1 MAQFGMTDTGFKPKR
16 IADVYESIKA
26 RITEI
31 TDDKT
36 GEKVFQNESDDS
48 LFMQFSFI
56 VAEAI
61 AECWEQAFQASNVR
75 RPRNAKGAIL
85 RGLIQLNGLLAKFG
99 SQTQINVKFTGLK
112 DAIIPAGSLITDV
125 ENSVNYSVDKSV
137 TIGADGT
144 ATGTATAQTKGP
156 INPQNN
162 TVIVIKTPT
171 YGWTNVTNTG
181 VVVVGAEPQTDEEL
195 HLEQQRATSNTAYRQ
210 IDAIYS
216 GLLNVPG
223 VEFARVYQNTGMTT
237 DSRGIEAKSVAAVVV
252 GGTNEDIANAIA
264 KKSANIN
271 SFFGT
276 TEVDVVDN
284 QGQVNK
290 IKFSRPEEVEI
301 DVEVN
306 ITVTDS
312 SLFPAS
318 KQDAIDQIK
327 QNIITYAEYNLQA
340 TEGFAPG
347 VDVIRTRLYTPVNEV
362 PGFKINSLKIGK
374 HGQGTASEKDIA
386 IAWNEVAVFK
396 EENISV
402 EVE

>member
-1 MAQFGMTDTGFKPKR
+1 MSKFGMTDTGFKPKR
-16 IADVYESIKA
+16 VADVYESLKA
-26 RITEI
+26 KISEI
-31 TDDKT
+31 TDKNT
-36 GEKVFQNESDDS
+36 GEKVFINESDDS
-48 LFMQFSFI
+48 LFMQFNFMVS
-56 VAEAI
+56 EAI
-61 AECWEQAFQASNVR
+61 AECWEHAYQASTVR
-75 RPRNAKGAIL
+75 DPNKASGAIL
-85 RGLIQLNGLLAKFG
+85 KGLIQLNGLVAKFG

-112 DAIIPAGSLITDV
+112 DATIPQGSLISDV

-144 ATGTATAQTKGP
+144 ATGTATALTKGP

-210 IDAIYS
+210 IDAIYA
-216 GLLNVPG
+216 GLLNVSG
-223 VEFARVYQNTGMTT
+223 VEFARVYQNTGLTT
-237 DSRGIEAKSVAAVVV
+237 DSRGIDAKSVAAVVV
-252 GGTNEDIANAIA
+252 GGTNEDIANSIA

-271 SFFGT
+271 SFFGS
-276 TEVDVVDN
+276 TEVDITDN

-306 ITVTDS
+306 ITITDS
-312 SLFPAS
+312 SQFPAS
-318 KQDAIDQIK
+318 TEDAKKQIK
-327 QNIITYAEYNLQA
+327 QNIVSYAQYNLQA

-374 HGQGTASEKDIA
+374 HSQGLSEADID
-386 IAWNEVAVFK
+386 IAWNEVAIFK
-396 EENISV
+396 ESNITV
-402 EVE
+402 DIA

>member
-61 AECWEQAFQASNVR
+61 AECWEHAYQASTVR
-75 RPRNAKGAIL
+75 DPNKASGAIL
-85 RGLIQLNGLLAKFG
+85 KGLIQLNGLVAKFG

-112 DAIIPAGSLITDV
+112 DATIPAGSLITDV

-137 TIGADGT
+137 IIGADGT

-195 HLEQQRATSNTAYRQ
+195 HQEQQRATSNTEYRQ
-210 IDAIYS
+210 IDAIYA

-223 VEFARVYQNTGMTT
+223 VEFARVYQNTGLTA
-237 DSRGIEAKSVAAVVV
+237 DSRGIDAKSVAAVVV
-252 GGTNEDIANAIA
+252 GGTNEDIANSIA
-264 KKSANIN
+264 RKSANIN
-271 SFFGT
+271 SFFGS
-276 TEVDVVDN
+276 TEVDVTDI
-284 QGQVNK
+284 QGHVNK

-306 ITVTDS
+306 ITITDS
-312 SLFPAS
+312 SQFPAS
-318 KQDAIDQIK
+318 TEDAKNQIK
-327 QNIITYAEYNLQA
+327 KNIVSYAQYNLQA

-362 PGFKINSLKIGK
+362 PGFKVNSLKIGK
-374 HGQGTASEKDIA
+374 HGQGTSEADIE
-386 IAWNEVAVFK
+386 IAWNEVVIFK
-396 EENISV
+396 ESNITV
-402 EVE
+402 DIA

>member
-16 IADVYESIKA
+16 IADVYDSIKA

-48 LFMQFSFI
+48 LFMQVSFI

-61 AECWEQAFQASNVR
+61 AECWEHAYQASTVR
-75 RPRNAKGAIL
+75 DPNKASGAIL
-85 RGLIQLNGLLAKFG
+85 KGLIQLNGLVAKFG

-112 DAIIPAGSLITDV
+112 NATIPQGSLISDV

-144 ATGTATAQTKGP
+144 ATGTATALTKGP

-210 IDAIYS
+210 IDAIYA
-216 GLLNVPG
+216 GLLNVSG
-223 VEFARVYQNTGMTT
+223 VEFARVYQNTGLTT
-237 DSRGIEAKSVAAVVV
+237 DSRGIDAKSVAAVVV
-252 GGTNEDIANAIA
+252 GGTNEDIANSIA

-271 SFFGT
+271 SFFGS
-276 TEVDVVDN
+276 TEVDITDN

-306 ITVTDS
+306 ITITDS
-312 SLFPAS
+312 SQFPAS
-318 KQDAIDQIK
+318 TEDAKKQIK
-327 QNIITYAEYNLQA
+327 QNIVSYAQYNLQA

-374 HGQGTASEKDIA
+374 HSQGLSEADID
-386 IAWNEVAVFK
+386 IAWNEVAIFK
-396 EENISV
+396 ESNITV
-402 EVE
+402 DIA

>member
-16 IADVYESIKA
+16 IADVYDSIKA

-48 LFMQFSFI
+48 LFMQVSFI

-61 AECWEQAFQASNVR
+61 AECWEHAYQASTVR
-75 RPRNAKGAIL
+75 DPNKASGAIL
-85 RGLIQLNGLLAKFG
+85 KGLIQLNGLVAKFG

-112 DAIIPAGSLITDV
+112 DATIPAGSLITDV

-195 HLEQQRATSNTAYRQ
+195 HQEQQRATSNTAYRQ
-210 IDAIYS
+210 IDTIYA
-216 GLLNVPG
+216 GLLNVSG
-223 VEFARVYQNTGMTT
+223 VEFARVYQNTGLTT
-237 DSRGIEAKSVAAVVV
+237 DSRGIDAKSVAAVVV
-252 GGTNEDIANAIA
+252 GGTNEDIANSIA

-271 SFFGT
+271 SFFGS
-276 TEVDVVDN
+276 TEVDVTDI
-284 QGQVNK
+284 QGHVNK

-306 ITVTDS
+306 ITITDS
-312 SLFPAS
+312 SQFPAS
-318 KQDAIDQIK
+318 TEDAKNQIK
-327 QNIITYAEYNLQA
+327 KNIVSYAQYNLQA

-362 PGFKINSLKIGK
+362 PGFKVNSLKIGK
-374 HGQGTASEKDIA
+374 HGQGTSEADIE
-386 IAWNEVAVFK
+386 IAWNEVAIFK
-396 EENISV
+396 ESNITV
-402 EVE
+402 DIA

>member
-16 IADVYESIKA
+16 IADVYDSIKA
-26 RITEI
+26 RIAEI
-31 TDDKT
+31 TDKST
-36 GEKVFQNESDDS
+36 GEKVFINESDDS
-48 LFMQFSFI
+48 LFMQFNFMVS
-56 VAEAI
+56 EAI
-61 AECWEQAFQASNVR
+61 AECWEHAYQASTVR
-75 RPRNAKGAIL
+75 DPNKASGAIL
-85 RGLIQLNGLLAKFG
+85 KGLIQLNGLVAKFG

-112 DAIIPAGSLITDV
+112 DATIPQGSLISDV

-144 ATGTATAQTKGP
+144 ATGTATALTKGP
-156 INPQNN
+156 INPKNN

-210 IDAIYS
+210 IDAIYA
-216 GLLNVPG
+216 GLLNVSG
-223 VEFARVYQNTGMTT
+223 VEFARVYQNTGLTT
-237 DSRGIEAKSVAAVVV
+237 DSRGIDAKSVAAVVV
-252 GGTNEDIANAIA
+252 GGTNEDIANSIA
-264 KKSANIN
+264 QKSANIN
-271 SFFGT
+271 SFFGS
-276 TEVDVVDN
+276 TEVDITDN

-306 ITVTDS
+306 ITITDS
-312 SLFPAS
+312 SQFPAS
-318 KQDAIDQIK
+318 TEDAKKQIK
-327 QNIITYAEYNLQA
+327 QNIVSYAQYNLQA

-374 HGQGTASEKDIA
+374 HSQGLSEADID
-386 IAWNEVAVFK
+386 IAWNEVAIFK
-396 EENISV
+396 ESNITV
-402 EVE
+402 DIA

>member
-16 IADVYESIKA
+16 VADVYESLKA
-26 RITEI
+26 KISEI
-31 TDDKT
+31 TDKNT
-36 GEKVFQNESDDS
+36 GEKVFINESDDS
-48 LFMQFSFI
+48 LFMQFNFMVS
-56 VAEAI
+56 EAI
-61 AECWEQAFQASNVR
+61 AECWEHAYQASTVR
-75 RPRNAKGAIL
+75 DPNKASGAIL
-85 RGLIQLNGLLAKFG
+85 KGLIQLNGLVAKFG

-112 DAIIPAGSLITDV
+112 DATIPQGSLISDV

-144 ATGTATAQTKGP
+144 ATGTATALTKGP

-210 IDAIYS
+210 IDAIYA
-216 GLLNVPG
+216 GLLNVSG
-223 VEFARVYQNTGMTT
+223 VEFARVYQNTGLTT
-237 DSRGIEAKSVAAVVV
+237 DSRGIDAKSVAAVVV
-252 GGTNEDIANAIA
+252 GGTNEDIANSIA

-271 SFFGT
+271 SFFGS
-276 TEVDVVDN
+276 TEVDITDN

-306 ITVTDS
+306 ITITDS
-312 SLFPAS
+312 SQFPAS
-318 KQDAIDQIK
+318 TEDAKKQIK
-327 QNIITYAEYNLQA
+327 QNIVSYAQYNLQA

-374 HGQGTASEKDIA
+374 HSQGLSEADID
-386 IAWNEVAVFK
+386 IAWNEVAIFK
-396 EENISV
+396 ESNITV
-402 EVE
+402 DIA

>member
-16 IADVYESIKA
+16 IADVYDSIKA

-48 LFMQFSFI
+48 LFMQVSFI

-61 AECWEQAFQASNVR
+61 AECWEHAYQASTVR
-75 RPRNAKGAIL
+75 DPNKASGAIL
-85 RGLIQLNGLLAKFG
+85 KGLIQLNGLVAKFG

-112 DAIIPAGSLITDV
+112 DATIPQGSLISDV

-137 TIGADGT
+137 IIGADGT
-144 ATGTATAQTKGP
+144 ATGTATALTKGP

-210 IDAIYS
+210 IDAIYA
-216 GLLNVPG
+216 GLLNVSG
-223 VEFARVYQNTGMTT
+223 VEFARVYQNTGLTT
-237 DSRGIEAKSVAAVVV
+237 DSRGIDAKSVAAVVV
-252 GGTNEDIANAIA
+252 GGTNEDIANSIA

-271 SFFGT
+271 SFFGS
-276 TEVDVVDN
+276 TEVDITDN

-306 ITVTDS
+306 ITITDS
-312 SLFPAS
+312 SQFPAS
-318 KQDAIDQIK
+318 TEDAKKQIK
-327 QNIITYAEYNLQA
+327 QNIVSYAQYNLQA

-374 HGQGTASEKDIA
+374 HSQGLSEADID
-386 IAWNEVAVFK
+386 IAWNEVAIFK
-396 EENISV
+396 ESNITV
-402 EVE
+402 DIA

>member
-16 IADVYESIKA
+16 IADVYDSIKA

-48 LFMQFSFI
+48 LFMQVSFI

-61 AECWEQAFQASNVR
+61 AECWEHAYQASTVR
-75 RPRNAKGAIL
+75 DPNKASGAIL
-85 RGLIQLNGLLAKFG
+85 KGLIQLNGLVAKFG

-112 DAIIPAGSLITDV
+112 DATIPQGSLISDV

-144 ATGTATAQTKGP
+144 ATGTATALTKGP

-210 IDAIYS
+210 IDAIYA
-216 GLLNVPG
+216 GLLNVSG
-223 VEFARVYQNTGMTT
+223 VEFARVYQNTGLTT
-237 DSRGIEAKSVAAVVV
+237 DSRGIDAKSVAAVVV
-252 GGTNEDIANAIA
+252 GGTNEDIANSIA

-271 SFFGT
+271 SFFGS
-276 TEVDVVDN
+276 TEVDITDN

-290 IKFSRPEEVEI
+290 IKFSRPAEIEI
-301 DVEVN
+301 DVQIN
-306 ITVTDS
+306 ITITNS

-318 KQDAIDQIK
+318 KEDAINQIK
-327 QNIITYAEYNLQA
+327 QNILTYAQYDLQA

-374 HGQGTASEKDIA
+374 HSQGLSEADID
-386 IAWNEVAVFK
+386 IAWNEVAIFK
-396 EENISV
+396 ESNITV
-402 EVE
+402 DIA

>member
-1 MAQFGMTDTGFKPKR
+1 MAEFGMTDTGFKPKR
-16 IADVYESIKA
+16 IADVYNSIKA

-31 TDDKT
+31 TDEKT
-36 GEKVFQNESDDS
+36 GEKVFINESDDS
-48 LFMQFSFI
+48 LFMQFNFI

-61 AECWEQAFQASNVR
+61 AECWEQAYQASTVR
-75 RPRNAKGAIL
+75 DPLKAKGAIL

-99 SQTQINVKFTGLK
+99 SYTQINIEVSGL
-112 DAIIPAGSLITDV
+112 ANATIPKGSLISDTS
-125 ENSVNYSVDKSV
+125 NSVIYSIDQTI
-137 TIGADGT
+137 TIGSTGK
-144 ATGTATAQTKGP
+144 ATGTATALTKGP
-156 INPQNN
+156 LNPNVN
-162 TVIVIKTPT
+162 TIIVIKTPT
-171 YGWTNVTNTG
+171 YGWTNVKNTG

-195 HLEQQRATSNTAYRQ
+195 HIEQQRATSNTAYRQ

-252 GGTNEDIANAIA
+252 GGTNEDIAQAIA

-276 TEVDVVDN
+276 TSVDVTDN

-290 IKFSRPEEVEI
+290 IKFSRPTNVEI
-301 DVEVN
+301 DVEIS
-306 ITVTDS
+306 ITVTNS

-318 KQDAIDQIK
+318 TQDAIDQIK
-327 QNIITYAEYNLQA
+327 NNIISYAQYNLQA

-347 VDVIRTRLYTPVNEV
+347 VDVVRTRLYTPVNEV

-374 HGQGTASEKDIA
+374 HSQATSENDIE

-396 EENISV
+396 EANIDV
-402 EVE
+402 DVV

>member
-16 IADVYESIKA
+16 IADVYDSIKA

-48 LFMQFSFI
+48 LFMQVSFI

-61 AECWEQAFQASNVR
+61 AECWEQAYQASTVR
-75 RPRNAKGAIL
+75 DPNKASGAIL
-85 RGLIQLNGLLAKFG
+85 KGLIQLNGLVAKFG

-112 DAIIPAGSLITDV
+112 DATIPQGSLISDV

-144 ATGTATAQTKGP
+144 ATGTATALTKGP
-156 INPQNN
+156 INPKNN

-210 IDAIYS
+210 IDAIYA
-216 GLLNVPG
+216 GLLNVSG
-223 VEFARVYQNTGMTT
+223 VEFARVYQNTGLTT
-237 DSRGIEAKSVAAVVV
+237 DSRGIDAKSVAAVVV
-252 GGTNEDIANAIA
+252 GGTNEDIANSIA

-271 SFFGT
+271 SFFGS
-276 TEVDVVDN
+276 TEVDVTDI
-284 QGQVNK
+284 QGHVNK

-306 ITVTDS
+306 ITITDS
-312 SLFPAS
+312 SQFPAS
-318 KQDAIDQIK
+318 TEDAKKQIK
-327 QNIITYAEYNLQA
+327 QNIVSYAQYNLQA

-362 PGFKINSLKIGK
+362 PGFKVNSLKIGK
-374 HGQGTASEKDIA
+374 HSQGTSEADIE
-386 IAWNEVAVFK
+386 IAWNEVAIFK
-396 EENISV
+396 ESNITV
-402 EVE
+402 DIA

>member
-16 IADVYESIKA
+16 IADVYDSIKA
-26 RITEI
+26 KISEI
-31 TDDKT
+31 TDKNT
-36 GEKVFQNESDDS
+36 GEKVFINESDDS
-48 LFMQFSFI
+48 LFMQFNFMVS
-56 VAEAI
+56 EAI
-61 AECWEQAFQASNVR
+61 AECWEHAYQASTVR
-75 RPRNAKGAIL
+75 DPNKASGAIL
-85 RGLIQLNGLLAKFG
+85 KGLIQLNGLVAKFG

-112 DAIIPAGSLITDV
+112 DATIPAGSLITDV

-271 SFFGT
+271 SFFGS
-276 TEVDVVDN
+276 TEVDITDN

-306 ITVTDS
+306 ITITDS
-312 SLFPAS
+312 SQFPAS
-318 KQDAIDQIK
+318 TEDAKKQIK
-327 QNIITYAEYNLQA
+327 QNIVSYAQYNLQA

-374 HGQGTASEKDIA
+374 HSQGLSEADID
-386 IAWNEVAVFK
+386 IAWNEVAIFK
-396 EENISV
+396 ESNITV
-402 EVE
+402 DIA

>member
-16 IADVYESIKA
+16 IADVYDSIKA
-26 RITEI
+26 RIAEI
-31 TDDKT
+31 TDKST
-36 GEKVFQNESDDS
+36 GEKVFINESDDS
-48 LFMQFSFI
+48 LFMQFNFMVS
-56 VAEAI
+56 EAI
-61 AECWEQAFQASNVR
+61 AECWEHAYQASTVR
-75 RPRNAKGAIL
+75 DPNKASGAIL
-85 RGLIQLNGLLAKFG
+85 KGLIQLNGLVAKFG

-112 DAIIPAGSLITDV
+112 DATIPQGSLISDV

-144 ATGTATAQTKGP
+144 ATGTATALTKGP

-195 HLEQQRATSNTAYRQ
+195 HLEQQRATSNTEYRQ
-210 IDAIYS
+210 IDAIYA
-216 GLLNVPG
+216 GLLNVSG
-223 VEFARVYQNTGMTT
+223 VEFARVYQNTGLTT
-237 DSRGIEAKSVAAVVV
+237 DSRGIDAKSVAAVVV
-252 GGTNEDIANAIA
+252 GGTNEDIANSIA
-264 KKSANIN
+264 QKSANIN
-271 SFFGT
+271 SFFGS
-276 TEVDVVDN
+276 TEVDITDN

-306 ITVTDS
+306 ITITDS
-312 SLFPAS
+312 SQFPAS
-318 KQDAIDQIK
+318 TEDAKKQIK
-327 QNIITYAEYNLQA
+327 QNIVSYAQYNLQA

-374 HGQGTASEKDIA
+374 HSQGLSEADID
-386 IAWNEVAVFK
+386 IAWNEVAIFK
-396 EENISV
+396 ESNITV
-402 EVE
+402 DIA

>member
-16 IADVYESIKA
+16 IADVYGSIKA

-61 AECWEQAFQASNVR
+61 AECWEHAYQASTVR
-75 RPRNAKGAIL
+75 DPNKASGVIL
-85 RGLIQLNGLLAKFG
+85 KGLIQLNGLVAKFG

-112 DAIIPAGSLITDV
+112 DATIPAGSLITDV

-195 HLEQQRATSNTAYRQ
+195 HQEQQRATSNTAYRQ
-210 IDAIYS
+210 IDAIYA

-223 VEFARVYQNTGMTT
+223 VEFARVYQNTGLTA
-237 DSRGIEAKSVAAVVV
+237 DSRGIDAKSVAAVVV
-252 GGTNEDIANAIA
+252 GGTNEDIANSIA
-264 KKSANIN
+264 RKSANIN
-271 SFFGT
+271 SFFGS
-276 TEVDVVDN
+276 TEVDVTDIH
-284 QGQVNK
+284 GHVNK

-306 ITVTDS
+306 ITITDS
-312 SLFPAS
+312 SQFPAS
-318 KQDAIDQIK
+318 TEDAKNQIK
-327 QNIITYAEYNLQA
+327 KNIVSYAQYNLQA

-362 PGFKINSLKIGK
+362 PGFKVNSLKIGK
-374 HGQGTASEKDIA
+374 HGQGTSEADIE
-386 IAWNEVAVFK
+386 IAWNEVAIFK
-396 EENISV
+396 ESNITV
-402 EVE
+402 DIA

>member
-1 MAQFGMTDTGFKPKR
+1 M
-16 IADVYESIKA
+16 
-26 RITEI
+26 
-31 TDDKT
+31 
-36 GEKVFQNESDDS
+36 
-48 LFMQFSFI
+48 FMQFSFI

-112 DAIIPAGSLITDV
+112 DATIPAGSLITDV
-125 ENSVNYSVDKSV
+125 ENSVNYSVDKLV

-162 TVIVIKTPT
+162 TVIVIKTTT

-210 IDAIYS
+210 IDAIYA

-223 VEFARVYQNTGMTT
+223 VEFARVYQNTGLTA
-237 DSRGIEAKSVAAVVV
+237 DSRGIDAKSVAAVVV
-252 GGTNEDIANAIA
+252 GGTNEDIANSIA
-264 KKSANIN
+264 RKSANIN
-271 SFFGT
+271 SFFGS
-276 TEVDVVDN
+276 TEVEVTDI
-284 QGQVNK
+284 QGHVNK
-290 IKFSRPEEVEI
+290 IKFSRPKEVEI

-306 ITVTDS
+306 ITITDS
-312 SLFPAS
+312 SQFPAS
-318 KQDAIDQIK
+318 TEDAKKQIK
-327 QNIITYAEYNLQA
+327 QNIVSYAQYNLQA

-362 PGFKINSLKIGK
+362 PGFKVNSLKIGK
-374 HGQGTASEKDIA
+374 HSQGASEADID
-386 IAWNEVAVFK
+386 IAWNEVAIFK
-396 EENISV
+396 ESNITV
-402 EVE
+402 DIA

>member
-112 DAIIPAGSLITDV
+112 DATIPAGSLITDV

-156 INPQNN
+156 INPKNN

-181 VVVVGAEPQTDEEL
+181 VVVVGAEPQTDKEL
-195 HLEQQRATSNTAYRQ
+195 HLEQQKATSNTSYRQ

-216 GLLNVPG
+216 GLLNVSG

-237 DSRGIEAKSVAAVVV
+237 DSRGIKAKSVAAVVV
-252 GGTNEDIANAIA
+252 GGTNEDIAQAIA

-276 TEVDVVDN
+276 TEVDVTDN

-318 KQDAIDQIK
+318 TQDAIDQIK
-327 QNIITYAEYNLQA
+327 QNIITYSEYNLQA

-347 VDVIRTRLYTPVNEV
+347 VDVVRTRLYTPVNEV
-362 PGFKINSLKIGK
+362 PGFKVNSLKIGK
-374 HGQGTASEKDIA
+374 HGQGTTENDIE
-386 IAWNEVAVFK
+386 IAWNQVAKFK
-396 EENISV
+396 EANISV
-402 EVE
+402 VVA

>member
-1 MAQFGMTDTGFKPKR
+1 MAEFGMTSTGFKPKR
-16 IADVYESIKA
+16 IADVYESIKS

-31 TDDKT
+31 TDEKT
-36 GEKVFQNESDDS
+36 GEKVFINESDDS
-48 LFMQFSFI
+48 LFMQFNFI

-61 AECWEQAFQASNVR
+61 AECWEQAFQASTVR
-75 RPRNAKGAIL
+75 EPSKAKGAIL

-99 SQTQINVKFTGLK
+99 SSTQINVQFTGLK
-112 DAIIPAGSLITDV
+112 DTTIPQGSLITDV
-125 ENSVNYSVDKSV
+125 ENSVLYSVDKSV

-156 INPQNN
+156 LNPQEN
-162 TVIVIKTPT
+162 TIIVIKTPV
-171 YGWTNVTNTG
+171 YGWTNVSNTS
-181 VVVVGAEPQTDEEL
+181 VVIVGADAQTDEEL
-195 HLEQQRATSNTAYRQ
+195 HLEQQRATSATSYRA
-210 IDAIYS
+210 IDAIYA

-223 VEFARVYQNTGMTT
+223 VEFVRVYQNTGLTT
-237 DSRGIEAKSVAAVVV
+237 DERGIDGKSVAAVVV
-252 GGTNEDIANAIA
+252 GGTNEEIANSIA

-290 IKFSRPEEVEI
+290 IKFSRPAEVLI
-301 DVEVN
+301 DVEIN
-306 ITVTDS
+306 ITITNS

-318 KQDAIDQIK
+318 KQDAISQIQ
-327 QNIITYAEYNLQA
+327 QNILTYAQYDLQA

-347 VDVIRTRLYTPVNEV
+347 IDVIRTRLYTPVNEV

-374 HGQGTASEKDIA
+374 HGQGTTSENDID

-396 EENISV
+396 EENITV

>member
-1 MAQFGMTDTGFKPKR
+1 MAQFGMTSTGFKPKR
-16 IADVYESIKA
+16 IADVYDSIKT

-31 TDDKT
+31 SEDKT

-61 AECWEQAFQASNVR
+61 AECWEQAYQASTVR
-75 RPRNAKGAIL
+75 EPSKAKGAIL
-85 RGLIQLNGLLAKFG
+85 RGLIQLNGLVAKFG
-99 SQTQINVKFTGLK
+99 SSTQINVKFTGLK
-112 DAIIPAGSLITDV
+112 DTTIPQGSLIANED
-125 ENSVNYSVDKSV
+125 NSVIFSVDKSV

-181 VVVVGAEPQTDEEL
+181 IVVVGADAQTDEEL
-195 HLEQQRATSNTAYRQ
+195 HLEQQRATSATSYRA
-210 IDAIYS
+210 IDAIYA

-223 VEFARVYQNTGMTT
+223 VEFVRVYQNTGLTT
-237 DSRGIEAKSVAAVVV
+237 DERGIDAKSVAAVVV
-252 GGTNEDIANAIA
+252 GGTNEDIADSIA

-290 IKFSRPEEVEI
+290 IKFSRPAEVLI
-301 DVEVN
+301 YVQIS
-306 ITVTDS
+306 ITITNS
-312 SLFPAS
+312 TLFPAS
-318 KQDAIDQIK
+318 TQEAIAQIK
-327 QNIITYAEYNLQA
+327 QNILTYAQYDLQA

-347 VDVIRTRLYTPVNEV
+347 IDVIRTRLYTPVNEV
-362 PGFKINSLKIGK
+362 AGFKINSLKIGK
-374 HGQGTASEKDIA
+374 SSQGTSENDID

>member
-16 IADVYESIKA
+16 IADVYDSIKA

-48 LFMQFSFI
+48 LFMQVSFI

-61 AECWEQAFQASNVR
+61 AECWEHAYQASTVR
-75 RPRNAKGAIL
+75 DPNKASGAIL
-85 RGLIQLNGLLAKFG
+85 KGLIQLNGLVAKFG

-112 DAIIPAGSLITDV
+112 DATIPQGSLISDV

-144 ATGTATAQTKGP
+144 ATGTATALTKGP

-195 HLEQQRATSNTAYRQ
+195 HQEQQRATSNTAYRQ
-210 IDAIYS
+210 IDAIYA
-216 GLLNVPG
+216 GLLNVSG
-223 VEFARVYQNTGMTT
+223 VEFARVYQNTGLTT
-237 DSRGIEAKSVAAVVV
+237 DSRGIDAKSVAAVVV
-252 GGTNEDIANAIA
+252 GGTNEDIANSIA

-271 SFFGT
+271 SFFGS
-276 TEVDVVDN
+276 TEVDITDN

-306 ITVTDS
+306 ITITDS
-312 SLFPAS
+312 SQFPAS
-318 KQDAIDQIK
+318 TEDAKKQIK
-327 QNIITYAEYNLQA
+327 QNIVSYAQYNLQA

-374 HGQGTASEKDIA
+374 HSQGLSEADID
-386 IAWNEVAVFK
+386 IAWNEVAIFK
-396 EENISV
+396 ESNITV
-402 EVE
+402 DIA

>member
-16 IADVYESIKA
+16 IADVYDSIKA

-48 LFMQFSFI
+48 LFMQVSFI

-61 AECWEQAFQASNVR
+61 AECWEQAYQASTVR
-75 RPRNAKGAIL
+75 DPNKASGAIL
-85 RGLIQLNGLLAKFG
+85 KGLIQLNGLVAKFG

-112 DAIIPAGSLITDV
+112 DAIIPQGSLISDV

-210 IDAIYS
+210 IDAIYA
-216 GLLNVPG
+216 GLLNVSG
-223 VEFARVYQNTGMTT
+223 VEFARVYQNTGLTT
-237 DSRGIEAKSVAAVVV
+237 DSRGIDAKSVAAVVV
-252 GGTNEDIANAIA
+252 GGTNEDIANSIA

-271 SFFGT
+271 SFFGS
-276 TEVDVVDN
+276 TEVDITDN

-306 ITVTDS
+306 ITITDS
-312 SLFPAS
+312 SQFPAS
-318 KQDAIDQIK
+318 TEDAKKQIK
-327 QNIITYAEYNLQA
+327 KNIVSYAQYNLQA

-362 PGFKINSLKIGK
+362 PGFKVNSLKIGK
-374 HGQGTASEKDIA
+374 HGQGTSEADIE
-386 IAWNEVAVFK
+386 IAWNEVAIFK
-396 EENISV
+396 ESNITV
-402 EVE
+402 DIA

>member
-61 AECWEQAFQASNVR
+61 AECWEHAYQASTVR
-75 RPRNAKGAIL
+75 DPNKASGAIL
-85 RGLIQLNGLLAKFG
+85 KGLIQLNGLVAKFG

-112 DAIIPAGSLITDV
+112 DATIPQGSLISDV

-144 ATGTATAQTKGP
+144 ATGTATALTKGP
-156 INPQNN
+156 INPKNN

-210 IDAIYS
+210 IDAIYA

-223 VEFARVYQNTGMTT
+223 VEFARVYQNTGLTA
-237 DSRGIEAKSVAAVVV
+237 DSRGIDAKSVAAVVV
-252 GGTNEDIANAIA
+252 GGTNEDIANSIA
-264 KKSANIN
+264 RKSANIN
-271 SFFGT
+271 SFFGS
-276 TEVDVVDN
+276 TEVDVTDI
-284 QGQVNK
+284 QGHVNK

-306 ITVTDS
+306 ITITDS
-312 SLFPAS
+312 SQFPAS
-318 KQDAIDQIK
+318 TEDAKNQIK
-327 QNIITYAEYNLQA
+327 KNIVSYAQYNLQA

-362 PGFKINSLKIGK
+362 PGFKVNSLKIGK
-374 HGQGTASEKDIA
+374 HGQGTSEADIE
-386 IAWNEVAVFK
+386 IAWNQVAVFK

>member
-16 IADVYESIKA
+16 IADVYDSIKA

-48 LFMQFSFI
+48 LFMQFNFMVS
-56 VAEAI
+56 EAI
-61 AECWEQAFQASNVR
+61 AECWEQAYQASTVR
-75 RPRNAKGAIL
+75 DPNKASGAIL
-85 RGLIQLNGLLAKFG
+85 KGLIQLNGLVAKFG

-112 DAIIPAGSLITDV
+112 DATIPQGSLISDV

-144 ATGTATAQTKGP
+144 ATGTATALTKGP

-210 IDAIYS
+210 IDAIYA
-216 GLLNVPG
+216 GLLNVSG
-223 VEFARVYQNTGMTT
+223 VEFARVYQNTGLTT
-237 DSRGIEAKSVAAVVV
+237 DSRGIDAKSVAAVVV
-252 GGTNEDIANAIA
+252 GGTNEDIANSIA

-271 SFFGT
+271 SFFGS
-276 TEVDVVDN
+276 TEVDITDN

-306 ITVTDS
+306 ITITDS
-312 SLFPAS
+312 SQFPAS
-318 KQDAIDQIK
+318 TEDAKKQIK
-327 QNIITYAEYNLQA
+327 QNIVSYAQYNLQA

-374 HGQGTASEKDIA
+374 HSQGLSEADID
-386 IAWNEVAVFK
+386 IAWNEVAIFK
-396 EENISV
+396 ESNITV
-402 EVE
+402 DIA

>member
-61 AECWEQAFQASNVR
+61 AECWEHAYQASTVR
-75 RPRNAKGAIL
+75 DPNKASGAIL
-85 RGLIQLNGLLAKFG
+85 KGLIQLNGLVAKFG

-112 DAIIPAGSLITDV
+112 DATIPQGSLISDV

-144 ATGTATAQTKGP
+144 ATGTATALTKGP
-156 INPQNN
+156 INPKNN

-210 IDAIYS
+210 IDTIYA

-223 VEFARVYQNTGMTT
+223 VEFARVYQNTGLTA
-237 DSRGIEAKSVAAVVV
+237 DSRGIDAKSVAAVVV
-252 GGTNEDIANAIA
+252 GGTNEDIANSIA
-264 KKSANIN
+264 RKSANIN
-271 SFFGT
+271 SFFGS
-276 TEVDVVDN
+276 TEVDVTDI
-284 QGQVNK
+284 QGHVNK

-306 ITVTDS
+306 ITITDS
-312 SLFPAS
+312 SQFPAS
-318 KQDAIDQIK
+318 TEDAKNQIK
-327 QNIITYAEYNLQA
+327 KNIVSYAQYNLQA

-362 PGFKINSLKIGK
+362 PGFKVNSLKIGK
-374 HGQGTASEKDIA
+374 HGQGTSEADIE
-386 IAWNEVAVFK
+386 IAWNEVAIFK
-396 EENISV
+396 ESNITV
-402 EVE
+402 DIA

>member
-16 IADVYESIKA
+16 IADVYDSIKA

-48 LFMQFSFI
+48 LFMQVSFI

-61 AECWEQAFQASNVR
+61 AECWEHAYQASTVR
-75 RPRNAKGAIL
+75 DPNKASGAIL
-85 RGLIQLNGLLAKFG
+85 KGLIQLNGLVAKFG

-112 DAIIPAGSLITDV
+112 NATIPQGSLISDV

-144 ATGTATAQTKGP
+144 ATGTATALTKGP

-210 IDAIYS
+210 IDAIYA

-223 VEFARVYQNTGMTT
+223 VEFARVYQNTGLTA
-237 DSRGIEAKSVAAVVV
+237 DSRGIDAKSVAAIVV
-252 GGTNEDIANAIA
+252 GGTNEDIANSIA
-264 KKSANIN
+264 RKSANIN
-271 SFFGT
+271 SFFGS
-276 TEVDVVDN
+276 TEVDVTDI
-284 QGQVNK
+284 QGHVNK

-306 ITVTDS
+306 ITITDS
-312 SLFPAS
+312 SQFPAS
-318 KQDAIDQIK
+318 TEDAKNQIK
-327 QNIITYAEYNLQA
+327 KNIVSYAQYNLQA

-362 PGFKINSLKIGK
+362 PGFKVNSLKIGK
-374 HGQGTASEKDIA
+374 HGQGTSEADIE
-386 IAWNEVAVFK
+386 IAWNEVAIFK
-396 EENISV
+396 ESNITV
-402 EVE
+402 DIA

>member
-16 IADVYESIKA
+16 IADVYDSIKA

-48 LFMQFSFI
+48 LFMQVSFI

-61 AECWEQAFQASNVR
+61 AECWEHAYQASTVR
-75 RPRNAKGAIL
+75 DPNKASGAIL
-85 RGLIQLNGLLAKFG
+85 KGLIQLNGLVAKFG

-112 DAIIPAGSLITDV
+112 DATIPQGSLISDV

-144 ATGTATAQTKGP
+144 ATGTATALTKGP
-156 INPQNN
+156 INPKNN

-210 IDAIYS
+210 IDAIYA

-223 VEFARVYQNTGMTT
+223 VEFARVYQNTGLTA
-237 DSRGIEAKSVAAVVV
+237 DSRGIDAKSVAAIVV
-252 GGTNEDIANAIA
+252 GGTNEDIANSIA
-264 KKSANIN
+264 RKSANIN
-271 SFFGT
+271 SFFGS
-276 TEVDVVDN
+276 TEVDVTDI
-284 QGQVNK
+284 QGHVNK

-306 ITVTDS
+306 ITITDS
-312 SLFPAS
+312 SQFPAS
-318 KQDAIDQIK
+318 TEDAKNQIK
-327 QNIITYAEYNLQA
+327 KNIVSYAQYNLQA

-362 PGFKINSLKIGK
+362 PGFKVNSLKIGK
-374 HGQGTASEKDIA
+374 HGQGTSEADIE
-386 IAWNEVAVFK
+386 IAWNEVAIFK
-396 EENISV
+396 ESNITV
-402 EVE
+402 DIA

>member
-61 AECWEQAFQASNVR
+61 AECWEHAYQASTVR
-75 RPRNAKGAIL
+75 DPNKASGAIL
-85 RGLIQLNGLLAKFG
+85 KGLIQLNGLVAKFG

-112 DAIIPAGSLITDV
+112 DATIPSGSLITDV

-156 INPQNN
+156 INPNNN

-195 HLEQQRATSNTAYRQ
+195 HQEQQRATSNTAYRQ
-210 IDAIYS
+210 IDAIYA

-223 VEFARVYQNTGMTT
+223 VEFARVYQNTGLTA
-237 DSRGIEAKSVAAVVV
+237 DSRGIDAKSVAAVVV
-252 GGTNEDIANAIA
+252 GGTNEDIANSIA
-264 KKSANIN
+264 RKSANIN
-271 SFFGT
+271 SFFGS
-276 TEVDVVDN
+276 TEVDVTDI
-284 QGQVNK
+284 QGHVNK

-306 ITVTDS
+306 ITITDS
-312 SLFPAS
+312 SQFPAS
-318 KQDAIDQIK
+318 TEDAKNQIK
-327 QNIITYAEYNLQA
+327 KNIVSYAQYNLQA

-362 PGFKINSLKIGK
+362 PGFKVNSLKIGK
-374 HGQGTASEKDIA
+374 HGQGTSEADIE
-386 IAWNEVAVFK
+386 IAWNEVAIFK
-396 EENISV
+396 ESNITV
-402 EVE
+402 DIA

>member
-61 AECWEQAFQASNVR
+61 AECWEHAYQASTVR
-75 RPRNAKGAIL
+75 DPNKASGAIL
-85 RGLIQLNGLLAKFG
+85 KGLIQLNGLVAKFG

-112 DAIIPAGSLITDV
+112 DATIPAGSLITDV

-195 HLEQQRATSNTAYRQ
+195 HQEQQRATSNTAYRQ
-210 IDAIYS
+210 INAIYA

-223 VEFARVYQNTGMTT
+223 VEFARVYQNTGLTA
-237 DSRGIEAKSVAAVVV
+237 DSRGIDAKSVAAVVV
-252 GGTNEDIANAIA
+252 GGTNEDIANSIA
-264 KKSANIN
+264 RKSANIN
-271 SFFGT
+271 SFFGS
-276 TEVDVVDN
+276 TEVDVTDI
-284 QGQVNK
+284 QGHVNK

-306 ITVTDS
+306 ITITDS
-312 SLFPAS
+312 SQFPAS
-318 KQDAIDQIK
+318 TEDAKNQIK
-327 QNIITYAEYNLQA
+327 KNIVSYAQYNLQA

-362 PGFKINSLKIGK
+362 PGFKVNSLKIGK
-374 HGQGTASEKDIA
+374 HGQGTSEADIE
-386 IAWNEVAVFK
+386 IAWNEVAIFK
-396 EENISV
+396 ESNITV
-402 EVE
+402 DIA

>member
-112 DAIIPAGSLITDV
+112 DATIPAGSLITDV

-144 ATGTATAQTKGP
+144 ATGTATALTKGP

-210 IDAIYS
+210 IDAIYA
-216 GLLNVPG
+216 GLLNVSG
-223 VEFARVYQNTGMTT
+223 VEFARVYQNTGLTT
-237 DSRGIEAKSVAAVVV
+237 DSRGIDAKSVAAVVV
-252 GGTNEDIANAIA
+252 GGTNEDIANSIA

-271 SFFGT
+271 SFFGS
-276 TEVDVVDN
+276 TEVDITDN

-306 ITVTDS
+306 ITITDS
-312 SLFPAS
+312 SQFPAS
-318 KQDAIDQIK
+318 TEDAKKQIK
-327 QNIITYAEYNLQA
+327 QNIVSYAQYNLQA

-374 HGQGTASEKDIA
+374 HSQGLSEADID
-386 IAWNEVAVFK
+386 IAWNEVAIFK
-396 EENISV
+396 ESNITV
-402 EVE
+402 DIA

>member
-16 IADVYESIKA
+16 IADVYDSIKA

-48 LFMQFSFI
+48 LFMQVSFI

-61 AECWEQAFQASNVR
+61 AECWEHAYQASTVR
-75 RPRNAKGAIL
+75 DPNKASGAIL
-85 RGLIQLNGLLAKFG
+85 KGLIQLNGLVAKFG

-112 DAIIPAGSLITDV
+112 DAAIPQGSLISDV

-144 ATGTATAQTKGP
+144 ATGTATALTKGP

-210 IDAIYS
+210 IDAIYA
-216 GLLNVPG
+216 GLLNVSG
-223 VEFARVYQNTGMTT
+223 VEFARVYQNTGLTT
-237 DSRGIEAKSVAAVVV
+237 DSRGIDAKSVAAVVV
-252 GGTNEDIANAIA
+252 GGTNEDIANSIA

-271 SFFGT
+271 SFFGS
-276 TEVDVVDN
+276 TEVDITDN

-306 ITVTDS
+306 ITITDS
-312 SLFPAS
+312 SQFPAS
-318 KQDAIDQIK
+318 TEDAKKQIK
-327 QNIITYAEYNLQA
+327 QNIVSYAQYNLQA

-362 PGFKINSLKIGK
+362 LGFKINSLKIGK
-374 HGQGTASEKDIA
+374 HSQGLSEADID
-386 IAWNEVAVFK
+386 IAWNEVAIFK
-396 EENISV
+396 ESNITV
-402 EVE
+402 DIA

>member
-16 IADVYESIKA
+16 IADVYDSIKA

-48 LFMQFSFI
+48 LFMQVSFI

-61 AECWEQAFQASNVR
+61 AECWEQAYQASTVR
-75 RPRNAKGAIL
+75 DPNKASGAIL
-85 RGLIQLNGLLAKFG
+85 KGLIQLNGLVAKFG

-112 DAIIPAGSLITDV
+112 DATIPQGSLISDV
-125 ENSVNYSVDKSV
+125 ENSVNYSVDKLV

-144 ATGTATAQTKGP
+144 ATGTATALTKGP
-156 INPQNN
+156 INPKNN

-195 HLEQQRATSNTAYRQ
+195 HQEQQRATSNTAYRQ
-210 IDAIYS
+210 IDAIYA

-223 VEFARVYQNTGMTT
+223 VEFARVYQNTGLTA
-237 DSRGIEAKSVAAVVV
+237 DSRGIDAKSVAAVVV
-252 GGTNEDIANAIA
+252 GGTNEDIANSIA
-264 KKSANIN
+264 RKSANIN
-271 SFFGT
+271 SFFGS
-276 TEVDVVDN
+276 TEVDVTDI
-284 QGQVNK
+284 QGHVNK

-306 ITVTDS
+306 ITITDS
-312 SLFPAS
+312 SQFPAS
-318 KQDAIDQIK
+318 TEDAKNQIK
-327 QNIITYAEYNLQA
+327 KNIVSYAQYNLQA

-362 PGFKINSLKIGK
+362 PGFKVNSLKIGK
-374 HGQGTASEKDIA
+374 HGQGTSEADIE
-386 IAWNEVAVFK
+386 IAWNEVAIFK
-396 EENISV
+396 ESNITV
-402 EVE
+402 DIA

>member
-16 IADVYESIKA
+16 IADVYDSIKA

-48 LFMQFSFI
+48 LFMQVSFI

-61 AECWEQAFQASNVR
+61 AECWEHAYQASTVR
-75 RPRNAKGAIL
+75 DPNKASGAIL
-85 RGLIQLNGLLAKFG
+85 KGLIQLNGLVAKFG

-112 DAIIPAGSLITDV
+112 DATIPQGSLISDV

-210 IDAIYS
+210 IDAIYA
-216 GLLNVPG
+216 GLLNVSG
-223 VEFARVYQNTGMTT
+223 VEFARVYQNTGLTA
-237 DSRGIEAKSVAAVVV
+237 DSRGIDAKSVAAVVV
-252 GGTNEDIANAIA
+252 GGTNEDIANSIA
-264 KKSANIN
+264 RKSANIN
-271 SFFGT
+271 SFFGS
-276 TEVDVVDN
+276 TEVDITDN

-306 ITVTDS
+306 ITITDS
-312 SLFPAS
+312 SQFPAS
-318 KQDAIDQIK
+318 TEDAKKQIK
-327 QNIITYAEYNLQA
+327 QNIVSYAQYNLQA

-374 HGQGTASEKDIA
+374 HSQGLSEADID
-386 IAWNEVAVFK
+386 IAWNEVAIFK
-396 EENISV
+396 ESNITV
-402 EVE
+402 DIA

>member
-61 AECWEQAFQASNVR
+61 AECWEHAYQASTVR
-75 RPRNAKGAIL
+75 DPNKASGAIL
-85 RGLIQLNGLLAKFG
+85 KGLIQLNGLVAKFG

-112 DAIIPAGSLITDV
+112 DATIPAGSLITDV

-195 HLEQQRATSNTAYRQ
+195 HQEQQRATSNTAYRK
-210 IDAIYS
+210 IDAIYA

-223 VEFARVYQNTGMTT
+223 VEFARVYQNTGLTT
-237 DSRGIEAKSVAAVVV
+237 DSRGIDAKSVAAVVV
-252 GGTNEDIANAIA
+252 GGTNEDIANSIA
-264 KKSANIN
+264 RKSANIN
-271 SFFGT
+271 SFFGS
-276 TEVDVVDN
+276 TEVDVTDI
-284 QGQVNK
+284 QGHVNK

-306 ITVTDS
+306 ITITDS
-312 SLFPAS
+312 SQFPAS
-318 KQDAIDQIK
+318 TEDAKNQIK
-327 QNIITYAEYNLQA
+327 KNIVSYAQYNLQA

-362 PGFKINSLKIGK
+362 PGFKVNSLKIGK
-374 HGQGTASEKDIA
+374 HGQGTSEADID
-386 IAWNEVAVFK
+386 IAWNEVAIFK
-396 EENISV
+396 ESNITV
-402 EVE
+402 DIA

>member
-1 MAQFGMTDTGFKPKR
+1 MAEFGMTDTGFKPKR
-16 IADVYESIKA
+16 ISDVYESIKA

-99 SQTQINVKFTGLK
+99 SSTQINVKFTGLK
-112 DAIIPAGSLITDV
+112 DATIPAGSLITDV
-125 ENSVNYSVDKSV
+125 ENSVLYSVDNFV

-156 INPQNN
+156 INPKNN

-195 HLEQQRATSNTAYRQ
+195 HLEQQKATSNTSYRQ

-216 GLLNVPG
+216 GMLNVSG
-223 VEFARVYQNTGMTT
+223 VA
-237 DSRGIEAKSVAAVVV
+237 
-252 GGTNEDIANAIA
+252 
-264 KKSANIN
+264 
-271 SFFGT
+271 
-276 TEVDVVDN
+276 
-284 QGQVNK
+284 
-290 IKFSRPEEVEI
+290 
-301 DVEVN
+301 
-306 ITVTDS
+306 
-312 SLFPAS
+312 
-318 KQDAIDQIK
+318 
-327 QNIITYAEYNLQA
+327 
-340 TEGFAPG
+340 
-347 VDVIRTRLYTPVNEV
+347 
-362 PGFKINSLKIGK
+362 
-374 HGQGTASEKDIA
+374 
-386 IAWNEVAVFK
+386 
-396 EENISV
+396 
-402 EVE
+402 

>member
-1 MAQFGMTDTGFKPKR
+1 MVQFGMTDTGFKPKR
-16 IADVYESIKA
+16 ISDVYESIKA

-31 TDDKT
+31 TDEKT

-61 AECWEQAFQASNVR
+61 AECWEQAFQVSNVR

-112 DAIIPAGSLITDV
+112 DATIPQGSLISDV

-144 ATGTATAQTKGP
+144 ATGTATALTKGP
-156 INPQNN
+156 INPNNN

-210 IDAIYS
+210 IDVIYS

-223 VEFARVYQNTGMTT
+223 VEFARVYQNTGLTT

-252 GGTNEDIANAIA
+252 GGTNEDIANSIA

-276 TEVDVVDN
+276 TEVDITDN

-290 IKFSRPEEVEI
+290 IKFSRPEEVEV

-312 SLFPAS
+312 ALFPAS
-318 KQDAIDQIK
+318 KQDAINQIK

-347 VDVIRTRLYTPVNEV
+347 VDVVRTRLYTPVNEV
-362 PGFKINSLKIGK
+362 PGFKVNSLKIGK
-374 HGQGTASEKDIA
+374 HGQGAAAENDID
-386 IAWNEVAVFK
+386 IAWNQVAVFK
-396 EENISV
+396 EANIKV
-402 EVE
+402 EVV

>member
-16 IADVYESIKA
+16 VADVYESLKA
-26 RITEI
+26 KISEI
-31 TDDKT
+31 TDKNT
-36 GEKVFQNESDDS
+36 GEKVFINESDDS
-48 LFMQFSFI
+48 LFMQFNFMVS
-56 VAEAI
+56 EAI
-61 AECWEQAFQASNVR
+61 AECWEHAYQASTVR
-75 RPRNAKGAIL
+75 DPNKASGAIL
-85 RGLIQLNGLLAKFG
+85 KGLIQLNGLVAKFG

-112 DAIIPAGSLITDV
+112 DATIPAGSLITDV

-271 SFFGT
+271 SFFGS
-276 TEVDVVDN
+276 TEVDITDN

-306 ITVTDS
+306 ITITDS
-312 SLFPAS
+312 SQFPAS
-318 KQDAIDQIK
+318 TEDAKKQIK
-327 QNIITYAEYNLQA
+327 QNIVSYAQYNLQA

-374 HGQGTASEKDIA
+374 HSQGLSEADID
-386 IAWNEVAVFK
+386 IAWNEVAIFK
-396 EENISV
+396 ESNITV
-402 EVE
+402 DIA

>member
-61 AECWEQAFQASNVR
+61 AECWEHAYQASTVR
-75 RPRNAKGAIL
+75 DPNKASGAIL
-85 RGLIQLNGLLAKFG
+85 KGLIQLNGLVAKFG

-112 DAIIPAGSLITDV
+112 DATIPAGSLITDV

-195 HLEQQRATSNTAYRQ
+195 HQEQQRATSNTAYRQ
-210 IDAIYS
+210 IDTIYA

-223 VEFARVYQNTGMTT
+223 VEFARVYQNTGLTA
-237 DSRGIEAKSVAAVVV
+237 DSRGIDAKSVAAVVV
-252 GGTNEDIANAIA
+252 GGTNEDIANSIA
-264 KKSANIN
+264 RKSANIN
-271 SFFGT
+271 SFFGS
-276 TEVDVVDN
+276 TEVDVTDI
-284 QGQVNK
+284 QGHVNK

-306 ITVTDS
+306 ITITDS
-312 SLFPAS
+312 SQFPAS
-318 KQDAIDQIK
+318 TEDAKNQIK
-327 QNIITYAEYNLQA
+327 KNIVSYAQYNLQA

-362 PGFKINSLKIGK
+362 PGFKVNSLKIGK
-374 HGQGTASEKDIA
+374 HGQGTSEADIE
-386 IAWNEVAVFK
+386 IAWNEVAIFK
-396 EENISV
+396 ESNITV
-402 EVE
+402 DIA

>member
-16 IADVYESIKA
+16 IADVYDSIKA

-48 LFMQFSFI
+48 LFMQVSFI

-61 AECWEQAFQASNVR
+61 AECWEHAYQASTVR
-75 RPRNAKGAIL
+75 DPNKASGAIL
-85 RGLIQLNGLLAKFG
+85 KGLIQLNGLVAKFG

-112 DAIIPAGSLITDV
+112 DATIPQGSLISDV

-144 ATGTATAQTKGP
+144 ATGTATALTKGP

-162 TVIVIKTPT
+162 TIIVIKTPT

-210 IDAIYS
+210 IDAIYA
-216 GLLNVPG
+216 GLLNVSG
-223 VEFARVYQNTGMTT
+223 VEFARVYQNTGLTT
-237 DSRGIEAKSVAAVVV
+237 DSRGIDAKSVAAVVV
-252 GGTNEDIANAIA
+252 GGTNEDIANSIA

-271 SFFGT
+271 SFFGS
-276 TEVDVVDN
+276 TEVDITDN

-306 ITVTDS
+306 ITITDS
-312 SLFPAS
+312 SQFPAS
-318 KQDAIDQIK
+318 TEDAKKQIK
-327 QNIITYAEYNLQA
+327 QNIVSYAQYNLQA

-374 HGQGTASEKDIA
+374 HSQGLSEADID
-386 IAWNEVAVFK
+386 IAWNEVAIFK
-396 EENISV
+396 ESNITV
-402 EVE
+402 DIA

>member
-48 LFMQFSFI
+48 LFMQVSFI

-61 AECWEQAFQASNVR
+61 AECWEHAYQASTVR
-75 RPRNAKGAIL
+75 DPNKASGAIL
-85 RGLIQLNGLLAKFG
+85 KGLIQLNGLVAKFG

-112 DAIIPAGSLITDV
+112 DAAIPQGSLISDV

-144 ATGTATAQTKGP
+144 ATGTATALTKGP

-210 IDAIYS
+210 IDAIYA
-216 GLLNVPG
+216 GLLNVSG
-223 VEFARVYQNTGMTT
+223 VEFARVYQNTGLTT
-237 DSRGIEAKSVAAVVV
+237 DSRGIDAKSVAAVVV
-252 GGTNEDIANAIA
+252 GGTNEDIANSIA

-271 SFFGT
+271 SFFGS
-276 TEVDVVDN
+276 TEVDITDN

-306 ITVTDS
+306 ITITDS
-312 SLFPAS
+312 SQFPAS
-318 KQDAIDQIK
+318 TEDAKKQIK
-327 QNIITYAEYNLQA
+327 QNIVSYAQYNLQA

-374 HGQGTASEKDIA
+374 HSQGLSEADID
-386 IAWNEVAVFK
+386 IAWNEVAIFK
-396 EENISV
+396 ESNITV
-402 EVE
+402 DIA